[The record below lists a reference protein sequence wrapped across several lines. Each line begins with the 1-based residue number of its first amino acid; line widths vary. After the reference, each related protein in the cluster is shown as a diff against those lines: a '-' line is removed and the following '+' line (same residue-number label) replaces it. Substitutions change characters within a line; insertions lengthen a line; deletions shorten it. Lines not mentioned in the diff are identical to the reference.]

1 MSKIWDFFSGPRL
14 YRYLDSSSQSQPYE
28 ANIFEAIPDYIFGT
42 TRFCIGLA
50 QWGWPMA
57 LPYMLKQAL
66 YSSAD
71 QLSLRC
77 QSALSYSIGAVCLLL
92 CAACCR
98 TLGRSLNP
106 TYSAFT
112 QSLRKAR
119 RGFTAEDKESLSK
132 YDFDFWAWP
141 VEFKATQTQPLQPAS
156 GPAEP
161 VPHPLDWL
169 LGPASRLLVQT
180 IGIRMTYPGCTALM
194 NAVVRPMLQ
203 QTRARLQ
210 TQHRIQRFKLLT
222 PSGFEVEAFFADR
235 RSGGD
240 GHGNGE
246 ILIVCC
252 EGNAGYP
259 EIGCTGVPLEKGHS
273 VIGWNH
279 PGFAGSTGL
288 PFPDTEREFIETVL
302 QFAQQRLGFEPGD
315 TALLAWS
322 IGGYS
327 ATWAAARQ
335 PQLRY
340 LLLDATFDNIEELA
354 VKAMPKFASW
364 FVRYAVRHHLRLDN
378 AEQLC
383 RYPGPVKIIRRTQDE
398 MITTGRPGELV
409 TNRGNQLLLAL
420 LRRRYPNLLPAPGAA
435 GGASDGLIVLNCFLA
450 RGQKAQLTEYLAS
463 VGYIGDEACLRHL
476 ANSRRRRLRQI
487 GNQNPGR
494 QIYPL
499 DIGVG
504 LGQADRVS
512 VLLFLAGKLMVNMES
527 THCTPLTPGLFTPP
541 WSELTEPALC
551 DEAELQQLKIDDGQ
565 LLISDPSV
573 GPSSESDASWEPV

>member
-1 MSKIWDFFSGPRL
+1 MSKIWDFISGPRL

-210 TQHRIQRFKLLT
+210 
-222 PSGFEVEAFFADR
+222 
-235 RSGGD
+235 
-240 GHGNGE
+240 
-246 ILIVCC
+246 
-252 EGNAGYP
+252 
-259 EIGCTGVPLEKGHS
+259 
-273 VIGWNH
+273 
-279 PGFAGSTGL
+279 GL
-288 PFPDTEREFIETVL
+288 PFPETEREFIETVL

-364 FVRYAVRHHLRLDN
+364 FV
-378 AEQLC
+378 

-551 DEAELQQLKIDDGQ
+551 DEAELQQFKIDDGQ